1 MPAKKQ
7 DTKQD
12 NKSNTDKLLDKQ
24 LIGIMVQDPFGD
36 DGDLVASYI
45 DYTKFAR
52 NGTGIKTLAKQLTD
66 AKALHKSHGDKT
78 VQDLVLHAF
87 ADVVKS
93 KSSKWVIDQMSG
105 VSDELKS
112 QARLAKIDAL
122 NLAIKDKC
130 PDEVKQAIDLQT
142 ERATLASQIDDI
154 DSVLSKL
161 KKDVASK
168 IGIDATFDIALSD
181 ARGFFVPSVV
191 KQDKTRKT
199 IDRTLDKDVYAND
212 GNIVG
217 DDGQKHKVSRTLK
230 IRKRDDNGNPTIFE
244 GFISCDGQNY
254 KAKTGDELDTLYALT
269 KHLRD
274 ELMDNQL
281 DKSKSK
287 TRAVHSYSFWGID

>member
-7 DTKQD
+7 DTSKTQQ
-12 NKSNTDKLLDKQ
+12 NTDKLLDKQ

-36 DGDLVASYI
+36 EDDLVASYI

-78 VQDLVLHAF
+78 VQDLVLYAF

-130 PDEVKQAIDLQT
+130 PDEVKQAVDLQS
-142 ERATLASQIDDI
+142 ERKALQSQIDEMDK
-154 DSVLSKL
+154 VLSKL

-168 IGIDATFDIALSD
+168 IGIDATFDLGLSD
-181 ARGFFVPSVV
+181 KRGFFVPSVV
-191 KQDKTRKT
+191 KQDKSRKT
-199 IDRTLDKDVYAND
+199 IDRTFDKDEYSKTGKITGDND
-212 GNIVG
+212 
-217 DDGQKHKVSRTLK
+217 KTFEVSRNAKVLSRDKDGSPDAWQVTLK
-230 IRKRDDNGNPTIFE
+230 CNGKTYTGKTSDDLD
-244 GFISCDGQNY
+244 SLY
-254 KAKTGDELDTLYALT
+254 KLT
-269 KHLRD
+269 KSLRD
-274 ELMDNQL
+274 ELMDNVI
-281 DKSKSK
+281 DKSKNK
-287 TRAVHSYSFWGID
+287 TRAVHVYSFLGID